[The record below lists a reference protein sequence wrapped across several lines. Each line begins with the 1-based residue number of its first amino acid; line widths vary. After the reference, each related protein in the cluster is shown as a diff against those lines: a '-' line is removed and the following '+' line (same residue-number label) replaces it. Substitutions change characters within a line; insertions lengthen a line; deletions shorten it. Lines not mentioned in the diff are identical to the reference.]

1 MFLAE
6 HAGIALGFAGALTG
20 EQTAIRRLEAEL
32 CMQAGADPDF
42 IPQWAPE

>member
-32 CMQAGADPDF
+32 CMQRAPTPISYRSG
-42 IPQWAPE
+42 APE